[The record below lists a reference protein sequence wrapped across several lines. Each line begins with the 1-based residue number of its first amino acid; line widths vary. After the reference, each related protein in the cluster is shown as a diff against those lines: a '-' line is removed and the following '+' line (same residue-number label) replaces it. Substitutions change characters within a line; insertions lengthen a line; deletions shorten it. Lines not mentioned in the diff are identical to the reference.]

1 MAGMK
6 LDDKTTE
13 ELLEMQRAIEADPA
27 NKSDGQGLYL
37 YTPKAIKKLGEITRQ
52 ITHNMAMK
60 RAAEGRPVVA
70 DGYSG
75 RKSNRSR

>member
-1 MAGMK
+1 MVG
-6 LDDKTTE
+6 
-13 ELLEMQRAIEADPA
+13 
-27 NKSDGQGLYL
+27 GLSL
-37 YTPKAIKKLGEITRQ
+37 YTPKASKKLGEIARQ

-75 RKSNRSR
+75 RKSNRRR

>member
-1 MAGMK
+1 MK
-6 LDDKTTE
+6 LDTKTTP
-13 ELLEMQRAIEADPA
+13 ELLEMQKAIESDPRNQAD
-27 NKSDGQGLYL
+27 GGLYR
-37 YTPKAIKKLGEITRQ
+37 YTPNARKKLDAITRQ

-75 RKSNRSR
+75 RNSNRR